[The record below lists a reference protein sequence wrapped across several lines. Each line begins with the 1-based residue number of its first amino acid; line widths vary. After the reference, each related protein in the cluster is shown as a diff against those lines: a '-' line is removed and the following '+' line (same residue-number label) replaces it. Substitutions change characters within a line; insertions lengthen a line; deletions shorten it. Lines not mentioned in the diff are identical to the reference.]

1 MGDHHI
7 HDNGEHVKNIDARL
21 RKLAAAFS
29 DAGSSDDLDE
39 LFLIIHRPGWTTPA
53 EIALIHSLI
62 DATESSLAGAMQL
75 RGALVDGA
83 RAVGEASTV
92 AA

>member
-1 MGDHHI
+1 MRAQI
-7 HDNGEHVKNIDARL
+7 EKRL
-21 RKLAAAFS
+21 RGLAAAFG
-29 DAGSSDDLDE
+29 DAGSSDDFDE

-62 DATESSLAGAMQL
+62 DAAENAINGAVQL

-83 RAVGEASTV
+83 RAVGETSALPV
-92 AA
+92 